1 MQQKKAAHAVSL
13 YHDIDQAS
21 AFDRP
26 SVSSPTAVI
35 QEVEVSEIKTPLQYT
50 ARAEQQARAVPL
62 VSRLPNEV
70 CKQLQYPQ

>member
-1 MQQKKAAHAVSL
+1 MQSL
-13 YHDIDQAS
+13 ELDIDQAS

-26 SVSSPTAVI
+26 SVFSPAAVI
-35 QEVEVSEIKTPLQYT
+35 QEVEVSEIKIPLQYT
-50 ARAEQQARAVPL
+50 ARAKQQAKAVPL